1 MTAHALEQHDGL
13 TELRRILLGDG
24 WRVGVAVL
32 AVIVTLAAPSHSVAS
47 LVVGCGVALVT
58 GFPIL
63 RHAVEALVA
72 LRMTMKLS
80 MSIAIAAALAI
91 GEASTA
97 LLILL
102 FVIVA
107 EILEELN
114 LSRGRRAM
122 TELADLLP
130 RTAFVEENGV
140 VLEIAIDEL
149 RAGDVVVAKPG
160 GRIAVDGVVLRGIS
174 AVDQATITGESLPA
188 DKKAG
193 DRVFAGTLNQTGS
206 LVIHVEAIGRETTF
220 GRIVTALEG
229 SGALS
234 APIQ

>member
-1 MTAHALEQHDGL
+1 MTTHALDQHDPF
-13 TELRRILLGDG
+13 TELRAILLNDG
-24 WRVGVAVL
+24 WRVGVAVV
-32 AVIVTLAAPSHSVAS
+32 AVVVTAFAHSKGLWS
-47 LVVGCGVALVT
+47 TLIGCGVALAA

-63 RHAVEALVA
+63 RHAVESLVA
-72 LRMTMKLS
+72 LRMSMELS

-107 EILEELN
+107 GILEELN

-122 TELADLLP
+122 TDLADLLP

-160 GRIAVDGVVLRGIS
+160 GRIAVDGVVLRGNS
-174 AVDQATITGESLPA
+174 AVDQATITG
-188 DKKAG
+188 
-193 DRVFAGTLNQTGS
+193 
-206 LVIHVEAIGRETTF
+206 
-220 GRIVTALEG
+220 
-229 SGALS
+229 
-234 APIQ
+234 